1 MEWYKIGI
9 RTIRDLSD
17 ENGQIFQSKYSL
29 QKTTFLHYY
38 QVVSAIPSHLL
49 TKAKIQE
56 FNFKTINIEDP
67 EYFRLDEN
75 VTINLL
81 KANPKI
87 FIG

>member
-56 FNFKTINIEDP
+56 LNFETINIEDP
-67 EYFRLDEN
+67 EYFRLNEN

-81 KANPKI
+81 KANPTI